1 MDTFV
6 LPDNLHN
13 TEKEFLQKLEV
24 DENDINIIEAAT
36 REQSNSERWKEE
48 RKIDLQLQNFTLLVR
63 GNDTMKSL
71 QLISSTRNHSP
82 QGM

>member
-1 MDTFV
+1 MDIFV
-6 LPDNLHN
+6 LPDNLDN

-36 REQSNSERWKEE
+36 WEQSNSERW
-48 RKIDLQLQNFTLLVR
+48 RRSVNIDLQLQNFILVR
-63 GNDTMKSL
+63 GNHTMKCL
-71 QLISSTRNHSP
+71 QRISSTRNHSL